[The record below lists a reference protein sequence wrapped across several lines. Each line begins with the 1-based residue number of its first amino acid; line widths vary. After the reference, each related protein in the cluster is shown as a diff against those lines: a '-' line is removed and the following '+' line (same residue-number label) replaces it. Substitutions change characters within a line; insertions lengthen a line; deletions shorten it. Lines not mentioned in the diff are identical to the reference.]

1 MHPFLRL
8 VRIEH
13 ALMLAVAVLIGAT
26 ATLGGFP
33 QLDAV
38 LLLAL
43 IVPVFSE
50 MGSFAL
56 NDYLDIETD
65 RLNKRKDRPLVSGE
79 VSPKTAFWFAW
90 SAFIVSLAAA
100 YLINTYAFA
109 IAVVFNLLAIAY
121 NYKLKD
127 LPAVGNLYI
136 GLSMGIPFIFG
147 NFVYSGHLAMAS
159 VFLFAIA
166 VYLGFARELLKSIE
180 DMEGDR
186 KARGSRTLPVVIG
199 EENALKIA
207 SVMLIAFFPLCTLPF
222 FLLFKPGPVSMGL
235 MLAAGLYLAKIGL
248 GFIGGIS
255 DAEGLKKA
263 RTETLM
269 VMAFGLVA
277 ILVAIFGF

>member
-56 NDYLDIETD
+56 NDCLDVETD

-79 VSPKTAFWFAW
+79 ISPKTAFRFAW
-90 SAFIVSLAAA
+90 CAFLVSLAAA
-100 YLINTYAFA
+100 YLINMYAFA
-109 IAVVFNLLAIAY
+109 ISVIFNLLAIAY
-121 NYKLKD
+121 DYKLKD
-127 LPAVGNLYI
+127 MPALGNIYI

-147 NFVYSGHLAMAS
+147 NYVYSTQLAPAS

-166 VYLGFARELLKSIE
+166 VYLGFAREVLKSVE
-180 DMEGDR
+180 DMEGDK

-199 EENALKIA
+199 EENALRLV
-207 SVMLIAFFPLCTLPF
+207 SVMMIAFFPLCAVPF
-222 FLLFKPGPVSMGL
+222 FFLFRPDPISLGV
-235 MLAAGLYLAKIGL
+235 MLASALYVAKIGL
-248 GFIGGIS
+248 GFIGGIA
-255 DAEGLKKA
+255 DAEMLGKA
-263 RTETLM
+263 RTGTLM
-269 VMAFGLVA
+269 AMAFGLLA
-277 ILVAIFGF
+277 ILLAVLGF